1 MEIRFYSAAISGRR
15 RLYIE
20 EAIAFL
26 SLVGNKFI
34 FMASCERNAK
44 FGQISLHTSFRTQ
57 AEKSEGPARLF
68 SFKLISSF

>member
-1 MEIRFYSAAISGRR
+1 MEIRFYSAAISGH

-26 SLVGNKFI
+26 SLVENKLI
-34 FMASCERNAK
+34 FMASCERNAN
-44 FGQISLHTSFRTQ
+44 FGRISLHTSFRTQ

-68 SFKLISSF
+68 SFK